1 MSDVVTLYL
10 DADVMP
16 DFGQT
21 LRLRRHDALTA
32 RDHGLLGATD
42 AEQLLEATALNRI
55 LITHSG
61 KDFRTLCQAWPVWR
75 RAWGLAVLA
84 HAGVIAIPQQTRL
97 PYPDAAEHIDRLLAN
112 RHPLWNEL
120 WYSDLQMGDWVRQ
133 I

>member
-1 MSDVVTLYL
+1 MATVYL

-21 LRLRRHDALTA
+21 LLLRRHDVLTA
-32 RDHGLLGATD
+32 REHGLLGGTD
-42 AEQLLEATALNRI
+42 GEQRIEATRLDRV

-61 KDFRTLCQAWPVWR
+61 KDFRTLCQAWPIRR
-75 RAWGLAVLA
+75 RAWGLEPLA

-97 PYPDAAEHIDRLLAN
+97 PYPDAADHIDRLLAS
-112 RHPLWNEL
+112 RPPPWNEV
-120 WYSDLQMGDWVRQ
+120 WYFDLQAGDWVRQ